1 MKQKLNKLEKYW
13 VMYDVGNS
21 AFALLVSTIIP
32 IYFKNMAT
40 ENGVSAA
47 DSTAYLSYAISI
59 STLIVAILGPV
70 LGTVADGKNRKKP
83 LFTLFMLI
91 GVLGCAA
98 LALPKSAI
106 LFLVVFVITKV
117 GFSGSLIFYDSMLV
131 DVTTDERMDD
141 VSSQGYAWGYIGSCV
156 PFVVSLALIFGADY
170 IGISGTVATAGAF
183 IINALWWVVVTI
195 PLLKNY
201 KQNYYVETKVNGVKE
216 TIKRLGTVCGE
227 IKKDKKVFLF
237 LVAFFFYIDGVY
249 TIIEM
254 ATSYGK
260 DVGINDT
267 SLLLALLLTQIVAF
281 PCAIIFGK
289 LAQKFETSRLI
300 TVCIG
305 AYFLVAIYALW
316 LDAAWKFWV
325 MATFVG
331 VFQGAIQALSR
342 SYFAKIIPKEKS
354 SEYFGIF
361 DIFGKGASFMG
372 TMLMGISTQIFHTSK
387 AGVIVIA
394 SMFVIG
400 FVIFKIQSQTMQRGE
415 KRSLAVSRTRDEF
428 EAETENDY
436 DDYDYGYEDDYEPG
450 DMDFAEERF

>member
-40 ENGVSAA
+40 QNGISAA

-83 LFTLFMLI
+83 LFTLFMMV
-91 GVLGCAA
+91 GVIGCAA
-98 LALPKSAI
+98 LALPKSAM

-156 PFVVSLALIFGADY
+156 PFIASLALIFGADY
-170 IGISGTVATAGAF
+170 IGISGTMATAIAF
-183 IINALWWVVVTI
+183 VINALWWAVVTI

-201 KQNYYVETKVNGVKE
+201 KQNYYVETRTSGVTE
-216 TIKRLGTVCGE
+216 TVKRLGSVCGE
-227 IKKDKKVFLF
+227 IKNNKKVFLF

-260 DVGINDT
+260 DVILNSEINNY
-267 SLLLALLLTQIVAF
+267 I
-281 PCAIIFGK
+281 
-289 LAQKFETSRLI
+289 
-300 TVCIG
+300 
-305 AYFLVAIYALW
+305 
-316 LDAAWKFWV
+316 
-325 MATFVG
+325 
-331 VFQGAIQALSR
+331 
-342 SYFAKIIPKEKS
+342 
-354 SEYFGIF
+354 
-361 DIFGKGASFMG
+361 DIAR
-372 TMLMGISTQIFHTSK
+372 STQNGTVSINKQDFGCLTEE
-387 AGVIVIA
+387 IIR
-394 SMFVIG
+394 
-400 FVIFKIQSQTMQRGE
+400 KI
-415 KRSLAVSRTRDEF
+415 
-428 EAETENDY
+428 
-436 DDYDYGYEDDYEPG
+436 
-450 DMDFAEERF
+450 

>member
-40 ENGVSAA
+40 QNGISAA

-83 LFTLFMLI
+83 LFKLFMMV
-91 GVLGCAA
+91 GVIGCAA
-98 LALPKSAI
+98 LALPKSAM

-156 PFVVSLALIFGADY
+156 PFIASLALIFGADY
-170 IGISGTVATAGAF
+170 IGISGTMATAIAF
-183 IINALWWVVVTI
+183 VINALWWAVVTI

-201 KQNYYVETKVNGVKE
+201 KQNYYVETRTSGVTE
-216 TIKRLGTVCGE
+216 TVKRLGSVCGE
-227 IKKDKKVFLF
+227 IKNNKKVFLF

-260 DVGINDT
+260 DVGISDT

-281 PCAIIFGK
+281 PCAIIFGR
-289 LAQKFETSRLI
+289 LAQKFDTARLI
-300 TVCIG
+300 AVCIG
-305 AYFLVAIYALW
+305 AYFLVAVYALW
-316 LDAAWKFWV
+316 LDAAWKFWM

-342 SYFAKIIPKEKS
+342 SYYARIIPKEKS

-394 SMFVIG
+394 AMFVIG
-400 FVIFKIQSQTMQRGE
+400 IVVFKLQANAMQHKE
-415 KRSLAVSRTRDEF
+415 KDFAQKNVRDEF
-428 EAETENDY
+428 EAEDQNDY
-436 DDYDYGYEDDYEPG
+436 YEDEDDYEIG